1 MDLTYTW
8 YRIGSPS
15 PCLGLLPN
23 SRCLCL
29 DILLCHTCDKV
40 QHNDIKCLCLDILLC
55 HTCDKVR
62 HNDITYVTLCDTL
75 PQQVLGAAVRQY
87 TAKGRPYNIK
97 T

>member
-1 MDLTYTW
+1 MIELEPGTVDLTYTW

-15 PCLGLLPN
+15 PYLGLLPS
-23 SRCLCL
+23 SR
-29 DILLCHTCDKV
+29 
-40 QHNDIKCLCLDILLC
+40 CLCLDILLC